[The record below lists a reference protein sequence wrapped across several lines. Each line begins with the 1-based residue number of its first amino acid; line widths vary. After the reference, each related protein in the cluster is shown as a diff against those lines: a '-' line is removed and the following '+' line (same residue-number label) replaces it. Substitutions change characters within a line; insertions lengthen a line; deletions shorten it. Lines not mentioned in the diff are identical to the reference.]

1 MSSQRPPKRVK
12 IVPVNVNLTLH
23 AHFPPQ
29 PGPTTVP
36 EGGVQNPEQLFP
48 IRDICIRAPDKNP
61 SHTRET
67 YTLAQS
73 MRSGVLRGECAHCT
87 TASRPI
93 ADFAP
98 AASIHT
104 HRDRADFLQAVVDY
118 TDAYAARDVEAARE
132 ARERVANLRRTKCP
146 PCAEKAAK
154 LSPAEQACKDDWAQM
169 RQAACER
176 HDGCMKPGCPM
187 KGVDN
192 RDWRVLQADHLDPKG
207 LNDPANKKVH
217 IVSHYKWWS
226 GNGGVPAMRLEAAK
240 CQWICGFCH
249 HLEPTSD
256 SARRCGDP
264 AGMPAGKRSGTEEEA
279 AQYYAKRKATI
290 VYPKQQHVDAEKL
303 RIGCCAKCDR
313 TVAKETCVAFQFDH
327 IDETTKIKGK
337 DTLAGKTGGV
347 AGLVNNNAKRAALD
361 VVYDAQG
368 KIRYDDHGVICVRD
382 SEFKDVL
389 DAEMAKCQLL
399 CANCHK
405 LKTWDAKGGDDS
417 DDSDDDE

>member
-1 MSSQRPPKRVK
+1 MSSQRPPKRIK
-12 IVPVNVNLTLH
+12 IVPVNINLTLH

-29 PGPTTVP
+29 SGPTTVP

-48 IRDICIRAPDKNP
+48 IRDTCIRAPDKN
-61 SHTRET
+61 TGLKRQT

-93 ADFAP
+93 TDFAP
-98 AASIHT
+98 AASNKT
-104 HRDRADFLQAVVDY
+104 HRDRADFFKANSDY
-118 TDAYAARDVEAARE
+118 TDAYAARDVDAASA
-132 ARERVANLRRTKCP
+132 ARERVADLRRALCP
-146 PCAEKAAK
+146 PCAEKNAT
-154 LSPAEQACKDDWAQM
+154 LTPAVQACKDEWAQM
-169 RQAACER
+169 RQEACER

-217 IVSHYKWWS
+217 KVSDYKWWS
-226 GNGGVPAMRLEAAK
+226 SMDRGGVPAMRLEAAK

-249 HLEPTSD
+249 SLEPTSA
-256 SARRCGDP
+256 SARRYGDP
-264 AGMPAGKRSGTEEEA
+264 AGMPVGKSRGTEEEH
-279 AQYYAKRKATI
+279 AQYEAKRKATI
-290 VYPKQQHVDAEKL
+290 KYPKQQHVDAEKL

-313 TVAKETCVAFQFDH
+313 TVAKETCAAFQFDH

-337 DTLAGKTGGV
+337 DTLAGETGGV
-347 AGLVNNNAKRAALD
+347 AGLVTNHANRAALD

-368 KIRYDDHGVICVRD
+368 KIQYDDHGVICVRD
-382 SEFKDVL
+382 SEFKRVL
-389 DAEMAKCQLL
+389 DAEMAKCRLL

-405 LKTWDAKGGDDS
+405 LKTWDGDDMS
-417 DDSDDDE
+417 DDEEE

>member
-48 IRDICIRAPDKNP
+48 IRDICIRAPDKNR
-61 SHTRET
+61 TFKRET

-73 MRSGVLRGECAHCT
+73 MRSGVLRGECGNCT

-93 ADFAP
+93 TDFAP
-98 AASIHT
+98 AASNKT
-104 HRDRADFLQAVVDY
+104 HRNRADFFKANSDY
-118 TDAYAARDVEAARE
+118 TDAYAARDVDAASA
-132 ARERVANLRRTKCP
+132 ARERVADLRRALCP
-146 PCAEKAAK
+146 PCAEKNAT
-154 LSPAEQACKDDWAQM
+154 LTPAVQACKDEWAQM
-169 RQAACER
+169 RQEACER

-217 IVSHYKWWS
+217 KVSDYIWWS
-226 GNGGVPAMRLEAAK
+226 SMDRGGVPAMRLEAAK

-249 HLEPTSD
+249 SLEPTSK
-256 SARRCGDP
+256 SGRRCGDP
-264 AGMPAGKRSGTEEEA
+264 AGMPVGKQGKSATKEEV
-279 AQYYAKRKATI
+279 AQYNAKYKATI

-303 RIGCCAKCDR
+303 RIGCCARCDR
-313 TVAKETCVAFQFDH
+313 GVARETCVAFQFDH
-327 IDETTKIKGK
+327 IDETTKLIGK
-337 DTLAGKTGGV
+337 DTLAGETGGV
-347 AGLVNNNAKRAALD
+347 AGLVHNNVKCAAL
-361 VVYDAQG
+361 G
-368 KIRYDDHGVICVRD
+368 EI
-382 SEFKDVL
+382 KDVI

-405 LKTWDAKGGDDS
+405 LKTYDAKGGDDG